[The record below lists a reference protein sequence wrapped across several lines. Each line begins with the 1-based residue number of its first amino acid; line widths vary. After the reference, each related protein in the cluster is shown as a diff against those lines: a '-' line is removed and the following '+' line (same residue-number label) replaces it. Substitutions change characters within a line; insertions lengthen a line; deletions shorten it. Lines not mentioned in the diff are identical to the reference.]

1 MIKDILSNSL
11 KNSHNVVMSRSH
23 YFYFKLSVKDLENV
37 VSAYQVEFDTLLE
50 DCFSDEELLSFETLI
65 DAIAAVYVQPILSE
79 MSFDDFYADEIREED
94 QRNFFHSAKSSI
106 CLENL
111 PYFESNPFQVTYL
124 KTLLKKFPEVLI
136 DCGGVNTLMFKDQ
149 YLLDLS
155 KFKDIDSLVPLS
167 EAPRPEIKT
176 SKPLD
181 PIDFFIFDVYKE
193 IDRLKLSDKW
203 QSLNFDGQSDNL
215 IKIFKVMSAEKLD
228 SSALLRK
235 TGLNAKT
242 FDDTLERLKFW
253 LKKN

>member
-1 MIKDILSNSL
+1 
-11 KNSHNVVMSRSH
+11 MSRSH
-23 YFYFKLSVKDLENV
+23 YFYFKLSVKDLESV
-37 VSAYQVEFDTLLE
+37 VSAYLIEFDTLLE
-50 DCFSDEELLSFETLI
+50 DCFSDQELLSFENLI

-79 MSFDDFYADEIREED
+79 MSFDDLYADEIREED
-94 QRNFFHSAKSSI
+94 QRNFFLSAKSSI

-124 KTLLKKFPEVLI
+124 KILLKKFPEVLI

-149 YLLDLS
+149 YLLELS
-155 KFKDIDSLVPLS
+155 KFKDIDALVPLS
-167 EAPRPEIKT
+167 EPPKAEIKT
-176 SKPLD
+176 SKPVD

-193 IDRLKLSDKW
+193 IDRLKLSERW
-203 QSLNFDGQSDNL
+203 QSLNVDGQSDNL